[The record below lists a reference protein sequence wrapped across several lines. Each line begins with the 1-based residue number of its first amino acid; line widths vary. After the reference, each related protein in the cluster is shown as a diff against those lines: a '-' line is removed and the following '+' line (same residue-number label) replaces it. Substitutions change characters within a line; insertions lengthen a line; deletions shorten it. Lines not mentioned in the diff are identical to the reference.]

1 MGRREEGVKG
11 TEVQEGQGLALGVGN
26 GVWRGSFKRLH
37 LGSDPSH
44 SCAGK
49 ITLVTVTREKRF
61 VPEPGALGG
70 RGGRTAEFLSSGHR
84 ICPLTPRGC
93 VGEWLQLPPWRW
105 DSNDCVEQNGKRTM
119 SWGSLDGS

>member
-1 MGRREEGVKG
+1 MGGEKG
-11 TEVQEGQGLALGVGN
+11 GGCKRYRGIQEGQGLALGVGN

-61 VPEPGALGG
+61 VPEP
-70 RGGRTAEFLSSGHR
+70 
-84 ICPLTPRGC
+84 
-93 VGEWLQLPPWRW
+93 
-105 DSNDCVEQNGKRTM
+105 
-119 SWGSLDGS
+119 